1 MIKLDFSFK
10 ETFFKH
16 YGDVPSVIVLDKIA
30 DYVKDYDQPR
40 FIGAMNIVKTGYTV
54 GDSYSENYDRIAQ
67 QFGTGIE
74 DPDELDKFIFSV
86 IFYVCMFNAGSS
98 ALGEFLGVRFKARN
112 IYDELARA
120 IYGTSTKEDIEKVKA
135 IRTEHTYSIQLP
147 NPKTRDEW
155 FYNMSL
161 TVGSY
166 SKCYSRKI
174 GAVMVRGK
182 SIVSTGY
189 DGPPRGIPTCDQR
202 WFIDAQFKTKYGHHL
217 TSDDPKRTPED
228 PKGVCPRRIIGF
240 SSGQGLEV
248 CPSGHAERNALIN
261 AAKLGVSTK
270 GTTLYVSCEVPC
282 TPCMAEI
289 INAEVDEIVCTS
301 MHIYD
306 ETAMYLL
313 ENSDL
318 KVRLFDFLL

>member
-1 MIKLDFSFK
+1 MIKLDFNFK

-16 YGDVPSVIVLDKIA
+16 YGDVPSVMVLDKIA

-67 QFGTGIE
+67 QFGTDIE

-86 IFYVCMFNAGSS
+86 IFYVFMFNAGSS
-98 ALGEFLGVRFKARN
+98 ALGEFLGVRFKVRN
-112 IYDELARA
+112 IYGELACD
-120 IYGTSTKEDIEKVKA
+120 IYGISTKEDIEKVKA

-155 FYNMSL
+155 FYDMSL

-166 SKCYSRKI
+166 SKCHSRKI
-174 GAVMVRGK
+174 GAVMARGK

-189 DGPPRGIPTCDQR
+189 NGPPRGIPTCDQR
-202 WFIDAQFKTKYGHHL
+202 WVIDEVFKNKYGHHML
-217 TSDDPKRTPED
+217 NKHPDIKYKTTE
-228 PKGVCPRRIIGF
+228 GFCPRRVIGF
-240 SSGQGLEV
+240 GSGEGLEV
-248 CPSGHAERNALIN
+248 CPAGHAERNALIN

-270 GTTLYVSCEVPC
+270 GTTLYMSCGVPC
-282 TPCMAEI
+282 TPCTAEI
-289 INAEVDEIVCTS
+289 LNAEVDEIVCTS
-301 MHIYD
+301 IHIYD